1 MKPIDDI
8 EEQEKNEE
16 TTKLNYIT
24 PALKKKW
31 CNEGDR
37 IVMEYSRNDFGLD
50 VSGYYFT
57 DGRIKVKEDGSV
69 ERGKKNK
76 VDYLLLCKGNYPLAL
91 VEAKGYD
98 HDINDGVSQ
107 ALKYARL
114 LDVPFAYTSNGKLF
128 HEEDIKMGTNR
139 EFALEDFPTSDELW
153 NRYVKNENL
162 TQEQQKIILSPY
174 YTLGNRKPRYY
185 QRIAV
190 NRVIKAIAEGK
201 NRELLVMA
209 TGTGKTFVAMQIIYR
224 LHKMGLKKKILFL
237 VDRNALADQTMT
249 DFVAFNQSSMVKIG
263 EKYSLKRQEDVKM
276 LSAYEIF
283 ISLYTQLKGGKSD
296 DEESELYFESDD
308 TKNYYK
314 NLPPDFFDL
323 IVVDECHRGSLNEEK
338 SWHEILEY
346 FGSATQIGL
355 TATPKETSFGS
366 NITYF
371 GDPIFTYSLQQ
382 GIEDGFLAPYTVI
395 AYELDVDRDGYQP
408 KHGEKDIYGKPL
420 EDRLYTAKEFD
431 RKLIIDD
438 RRELVAQ
445 KITEYLKETDRY
457 AKTIVFCETEEH
469 AGGMVNALK
478 NLNSDLVAEDS
489 RYIMRITAND
499 QEGKDQIKNFSSKSQ
514 KYPVIAVTSKLLSTG
529 VDTKTVELIVLDK
542 SIGSMTEFKQT
553 IGRGTRIEER
563 YEVDGKEKS
572 KTHFTIMDFR
582 GNYRNFDD
590 PDFDGTVE
598 VIDGNSAPLPKK
610 GETKTKTERFRI
622 KGVEVE
628 VAGKIV
634 RFLNDDLTTNKEQ
647 TIEDFAKNNINEAY
661 KTYDEFRSA
670 WFNSTNKTQFINEIL
685 VDQKIIQFL
694 KKQIGENADW
704 YDLIA
709 YYGYGIEIPD
719 KKERIE
725 KCRQFIG
732 TLNEEQQKIVTI
744 LLKCYLDTDFY
755 DLKTVAIFEVDAFR
769 SNHYTKKSA
778 VMAIGGKE
786 EYKRIINKIE
796 EIMFKE

>member
-1 MKPIDDI
+1 MQPINDI

-16 TTKLNYIT
+16 TTKLKYIT
-24 PALKKKW
+24 PILQKKW
-31 CNEGDR
+31 SNVGDK
-37 IVMEYSRNDFGLD
+37 IVMEYTRNDFNTNE
-50 VSGYYFT
+50 SGYYFT

-98 HDINDGVSQ
+98 HDINEGVSQ
-107 ALKYARL
+107 ALKYARI
-114 LDVPFAYTSNGKLF
+114 LDVPFAYTSNGQLF
-128 HEEDIKMGTNR
+128 HEEDIKKGTNR
-139 EFALEDFPTSDELW
+139 ELALEDFPTSDELW
-153 NRYVKNENL
+153 QRYVESENL
-162 TQEQQKIILSPY
+162 SKEQQEIILSPY
-174 YTLGNRKPRYY
+174 YTLGNKPRYY
-185 QRIAV
+185 QRIAI
-190 NRVIKAIAEGK
+190 NRVLKAIAEGK

-209 TGTGKTFVAMQIIYR
+209 TGTGKTFIAMQIIYR
-224 LHKMGLKKKILFL
+224 LYKLGLKKKILFL
-237 VDRNALADQTMT
+237 VDRNALADQALL
-249 DFVAFNQSSMVKIG
+249 DFVAFNKNSMVKIG
-263 EKYSLKRQEDVKM
+263 EKYSLKNKEDVKT

-296 DEESELYFESDD
+296 DEESDLYFESDD

-323 IVVDECHRGSLNEEK
+323 IIVDECHRGSINEEK

-355 TATPKETSFGS
+355 TATPRETSFGS

-371 GDPIFTYSLQQ
+371 GEPIFIYSLQQ

-395 AYELDVDRDGYQP
+395 AYELDVDRDGYRP
-408 KHGEKDIYGKPL
+408 KPNEKDIYGKPL
-420 EDRLYTAKEFD
+420 EDRLYTSKEFD

-438 RRELVAQ
+438 RRELVAA

-457 AKTIVFCETEEH
+457 AKTIIFCETEEH
-469 AGGMVNALK
+469 AGGMVNALR
-478 NLNSDLVAEDS
+478 NMNSDLVAEDS

-499 QEGKDQIKNFSSKSQ
+499 LVGKEQIKNFTSKSQ

-553 IGRGTRIEER
+553 IGRGTRIVEH
-563 YEVDGKEKS
+563 YKVDGEEKS

-582 GNYRNFDD
+582 KNYEKFDD

-598 VIDGNSAPLPKK
+598 IIDGNSSQLPKK
-610 GETKTKTERFRI
+610 GKTKGKTERFRI
-622 KGVEVE
+622 KGIEVE
-628 VAGKIV
+628 VTDKIV
-634 RFLNDDLTTNKEQ
+634 RYLNEDLTTNKEQ

-661 KTYDEFRSA
+661 KTYDEFKFA
-670 WFNSTNKTQFINEIL
+670 WFDAKNKAQFINELLI
-685 VDQKIIQFL
+685 DQKIIQFL

-704 YDLIA
+704 YDLIS
-709 YYGYGIEIPD
+709 YYGYGIEIPN
-719 KKERIE
+719 KEARIE
-725 KCRQFIG
+725 KCQEFIK
-732 TLNEEQQKIVTI
+732 TLNEEQQKIVNI
-744 LLKCYLDTDFY
+744 LMKCYLDTDFY
-755 DLKTVAIFEVDAFR
+755 DLTTVAIFEVDAFR
-769 SNHYTKKSA
+769 SNCYTKKSA
-778 VMAIGGKE
+778 VMTIGGKE
-786 EYKRIINKIE
+786 EYKRIMSRIE